1 MRSLALALGLSFAAA
16 LPLAAAATPVTV
28 QISGV
33 WDVVDDGGGV
43 VSPPVGVGTAF
54 TATMNY
60 DDSAPLTFSDPT
72 TANYD
77 LGALPFS
84 LVIQTGGFTFTRLAS
99 GFTSFDL
106 VNDVFDTAGGLFNDF
121 SGAPGL
127 PPIGFSYASLS
138 LDDPGGNALSSTALV
153 GFPWSLA
160 SWPTAG
166 LGLFFDVDDANPS
179 TYVDLQGTITELTV
193 VPEPGALALLAG
205 GLALLAAGARR
216 RA

>member
-1 MRSLALALGLSFAAA
+1 MRSFALALSFAVA
-16 LPLAAAATPVTV
+16 LPLAAAAAPVTV
-28 QISGV
+28 QLSGV

-54 TATMNY
+54 SATMTY
-60 DDSAPLTFSDPT
+60 DDTAPITFSDPT

-84 LVIQTGGFTFTRLAS
+84 LVIQTGGFTFTRLAG

-121 SGAPGL
+121 SGAPGR

-138 LDDPGGNALSSTALV
+138 LDDPSGSALASTALV
-153 GFPWSLA
+153 GFPWILA

-166 LGLFFDVDDANPS
+166 LGLFFDIDDGNPA
-179 TYVDLQGTITELTV
+179 TYVDLQGTLTGLTV
-193 VPEPGALALLAG
+193 VPEPGTLALLAG